1 MASDSQEQRTGRI
14 LDFLE
19 SKGLRECP
27 VCHGVQFSV
36 GPEHIIMET
45 AHYAEPSAASAV
57 VPAGCVIAAP
67 GSAGDVGVALAAV
80 APALD

>member
-1 MASDSQEQRTGRI
+1 MASDPQEQRTGRI

-36 GPEHIIMET
+36 GPEHIILES
-45 AHYAEPSAASAV
+45 AHYAEPSEASAV
-57 VPAGCVIAAP
+57 VPVLCENCGHIMFF
-67 GSAGDVGVALAAV
+67 SARTLRRA
-80 APALD
+80 